1 VSPAEAIDDASSI
14 SFALD
19 EAGEAE
25 LGEMLASYGW
35 AAPGD
40 LGQRGD
46 VGVAVS
52 ECPQQADPGG
62 VGQEREGHDRRID
75 PGVVESVRMRRAIRV
90 GRLALHGHVDNC
102 SPIFTPSRMR
112 I

>member
-1 VSPAEAIDDASSI
+1 MSAAEAIYDASSV

-25 LGEMLASYGW
+25 LGEMLASHGW

-46 VGVAVS
+46 VGVAVA
-52 ECPQQADPGG
+52 ECP
-62 VGQEREGHDRRID
+62 
-75 PGVVESVRMRRAIRV
+75 
-90 GRLALHGHVDNC
+90 
-102 SPIFTPSRMR
+102 
-112 I
+112 

>member
-1 VSPAEAIDDASSI
+1 VSAAEAIDNSS
-14 SFALD
+14 SVSSALD
-19 EAGEAE
+19 QAGEAE

-35 AAPGD
+35 AASGD
-40 LGQRGD
+40 LSQRGD

-52 ECPQQADPGG
+52 ECPQQPDPGG

-75 PGVVESVRMRRAIRV
+75 PGVVESVGMRRPIRLI
-90 GRLALHGHVDNC
+90 RLALHGHVDHS
-102 SPIFTPSRMR
+102 SPIFTSSRMR

>member
-1 VSPAEAIDDASSI
+1 VSAAEAIDDSSSI
-14 SFALD
+14 SFTLD
-19 EAGEAE
+19 QAGEAE
-25 LGEMLASYGW
+25 FGEMLASYGW

-52 ECPQQADPGG
+52 ECPQQPDPGG

-75 PGVVESVRMRRAIRV
+75 PGVFESVGMRRAIPV
-90 GRLALHGHVDNC
+90 VRLALNGHVDHS
-102 SPIFTPSRMR
+102 SPIFTSSRMR